1 MMKPINVL
9 IVDDHELVRR
19 GLKLMFRTN
28 ERIRVVGEAA
38 EGAAAIQEAI
48 RTRPDVIL
56 LDITMPNG
64 LDGFVTVQALAEEV
78 PSAKIILLTMHDEE
92 IYIKRALELDVPGFM
107 SKNSDPS
114 QLAEGIE
121 YVFDGKRYYSTSLTE
136 DYIDKLV
143 LQKNGHPLLTRRELE
158 IVRLSTLGYSHNE
171 IGEKLGISPKTV
183 ENHKAR
189 IMNKLQMKHRH
200 ELVQYALKNHLI
212 EMEG

>member
-1 MMKPINVL
+1 MATIRLL

-48 RTRPDVIL
+48 RTRPDVVL

-143 LQKNGHPLLTRRELE
+143 LQKNDHPLLTRRELE

>member
-1 MMKPINVL
+1 MKPIDVL

-19 GLKLMFRTN
+19 GLKLMFRSN
-28 ERIRVVGEAA
+28 ERIRVVSEAG

-48 RTRPDVIL
+48 RTSPDVVL

-64 LDGFVTVQALAEEV
+64 LDGFLTVQAFAEEV

-92 IYIKRALELDVPGFM
+92 IYIKRALELGVPGYM

-114 QLAEGIE
+114 QLSEGIE
-121 YVFDGKRYYSTSLTE
+121 SVFEGKRYYATSLTE
-136 DYIDKLV
+136 EQMERIV
-143 LQKNGHPLLTRRELE
+143 LQKNNHPLLTRRELE

>member
-1 MMKPINVL
+1 MKPINVL

-28 ERIRVVGEAA
+28 EHIRVVGEAA

-114 QLAEGIE
+114 QLSEGIE
-121 YVFDGKRYYSTSLTE
+121 SVFEGKRYYATSLTE
-136 DYIDKLV
+136 EQMERIV
-143 LQKNGHPLLTRRELE
+143 LQKNNHPLLTRRELE

>member
-1 MMKPINVL
+1 MKPINVL

-28 ERIRVVGEAA
+28 EHIRVVGEAA

-114 QLAEGIE
+114 QLSEGIE
-121 YVFDGKRYYSTSLTE
+121 SVFEGKRYYATSLTE
-136 DYIDKLV
+136 EQMERIV

>member
-1 MMKPINVL
+1 MKPINVL

>member
-1 MMKPINVL
+1 MQPINVL

-28 ERIRVVGEAA
+28 ERIRVVGEAT
-38 EGAAAIQEAI
+38 EGSAAIQEAL

-64 LDGFVTVQALAEEV
+64 LDGFVTVKALAEEV
-78 PSAKIILLTMHDEE
+78 PTVKVILLTMHDEE
-92 IYIKRALELDVPGFM
+92 IYIKRALELGVPGYM

-114 QLAEGIE
+114 QLEEGIKH
-121 YVFDGKRYYSTSLTE
+121 VFDGKRYYATSLNE
-136 DYIDKLV
+136 DYIEKIV
-143 LQKNGHPLLTRRELE
+143 FQKNNHPLLTRRELE

-189 IMNKLQMKHRH
+189 VMNKLQIKHRH

>member
-1 MMKPINVL
+1 MKPINVL

-19 GLKLMFRTN
+19 GLKLIFRTN
-28 ERIRVVGEAA
+28 ERIRVVGVAE

-64 LDGFVTVQALAEEV
+64 LDGFVTVKALAEEV

-92 IYIKRALELDVPGFM
+92 IYIKRALELGVPGFM

-171 IGEKLGISPKTV
+171 IVEKLGISPKTV

>member
-1 MMKPINVL
+1 MKPINVL

-48 RTRPDVIL
+48 RTRPDVVL

>member
-1 MMKPINVL
+1 MKPINVL

-28 ERIRVVGEAA
+28 EHIRVVGEAA

>member
-1 MMKPINVL
+1 MKPINVL

-48 RTRPDVIL
+48 RMRPDVIL

>member
-48 RTRPDVIL
+48 RMRPDVIL

>member
-1 MMKPINVL
+1 MKPIDVL

-19 GLKLMFRTN
+19 GLRLMFRTN
-28 ERIRVVGEAA
+28 ERIRVVSEAA
-38 EGAAAIQEAI
+38 EGAEAIQEAI
-48 RTRPDVIL
+48 RTRPDVVL
-56 LDITMPNG
+56 LDITMPGG
-64 LDGFVTVQALAEEV
+64 LDGFLTVKALAEEI
-78 PSAKIILLTMHDEE
+78 PSAKVILLTMHDEE
-92 IYIKRALELDVPGFM
+92 IYIKRALELGVPGYM

-121 YVFDGKRYYSTSLTE
+121 HVFDGKRYYATSVNE
-136 DYIDKLV
+136 EYMNKIV
-143 LQKNGHPLLTRRELE
+143 LQKDSHPLLTRRELE

-171 IGEKLGISPKTV
+171 MGEKLGISPKTV

-189 IMNKLQMKHRH
+189 IMSKLQIKHRY

>member
-1 MMKPINVL
+1 MKPINVL

-48 RTRPDVIL
+48 RTRPDVVL

-92 IYIKRALELDVPGFM
+92 MYIKRALELDVPGFM

>member
-1 MMKPINVL
+1 MKPIDVL

-19 GLKLMFRTN
+19 GLKLMFRSN
-28 ERIRVVGEAA
+28 ERIRVVSEAG

-48 RTRPDVIL
+48 RTSPDVVL

-64 LDGFVTVQALAEEV
+64 LDGFLTVQALAEEV

-92 IYIKRALELDVPGFM
+92 IYIKRALELGVLGYM

-114 QLAEGIE
+114 QLSEGIE
-121 YVFDGKRYYSTSLTE
+121 SVFEGKRYYATSLTE
-136 DYIDKLV
+136 EQMERIV
-143 LQKNGHPLLTRRELE
+143 LQKNNHPLLTRRELE